1 MIPVRQSTAFEC
13 SIGPVLDASGVAV
26 TDCVVGDFKI
36 KKTTS
41 NFAALNASAT
51 LTHVS
56 AGTYDLVLTTSDTD
70 TVGLCS
76 VAIDD
81 TTNACAPLYLQVM
94 EEAIYDALYAASANA
109 LTGAAGS
116 TKVTEVATLTGHTAQ
131 TGDSFARLTGTG
143 AVTFASLTVSGATTL
158 TGAVSLGSTL
168 GVTGAITATN
178 ASNNLRINGVAPGA
192 SGGLMIAG
200 TNAATTFASITS
212 TGALSIGDGIIVST
226 ITTDRN
232 ALTLTGN
239 NDGHG
244 VRFNAGAGL
253 NAAAIS
259 IASGAGKGIDMT
271 AATVGIT
278 ISSGGDA
285 VDITTS
291 SGHGIDL
298 SGIAGASKYG
308 IKGTIDGAITNS
320 GLSTHSATDVWAAG
334 TRTLTA
340 LDEDTTTIDLNATI
354 QAAVGLASAN
364 LDTQL
369 DALPTA
375 AENAAALMDLSDGIE
390 IGLTPRNAM
399 KLIAAASAGKLS
411 GAATT
416 SVVIR
421 NAVADSK
428 NRITATVDADGN
440 RSAVT
445 LDLT

>member
-1 MIPVRQSTAFEC
+1 
-13 SIGPVLDASGVAV
+13 
-26 TDCVVGDFKI
+26 
-36 KKTTS
+36 
-41 NFAALNASAT
+41 
-51 LTHVS
+51 
-56 AGTYDLVLTTSDTD
+56 
-70 TVGLCS
+70 
-76 VAIDD
+76 
-81 TTNACAPLYLQVM
+81 
-94 EEAIYDALYAASANA
+94 
-109 LTGAAGS
+109 
-116 TKVTEVATLTGHTAQ
+116 
-131 TGDSFARLTGTG
+131 
-143 AVTFASLTVSGATTL
+143 
-158 TGAVSLGSTL
+158 
-168 GVTGAITATN
+168 
-178 ASNNLRINGVAPGA
+178 
-192 SGGLMIAG
+192 MIAG